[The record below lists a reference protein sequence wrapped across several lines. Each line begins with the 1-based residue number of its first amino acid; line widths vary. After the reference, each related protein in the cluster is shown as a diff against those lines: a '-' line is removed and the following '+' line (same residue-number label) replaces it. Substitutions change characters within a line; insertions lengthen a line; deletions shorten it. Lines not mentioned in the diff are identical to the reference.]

1 MPPHNAVLQAQYPL
15 SSMPSPP
22 TTSPASHLR
31 RHATDTPPAD
41 GFRAARQ
48 PSTPGM
54 DTLADLASM
63 QHHQQTARDN
73 AGGLRSTEIY
83 DTQSSSNT
91 VLPALHS
98 MARPQGA
105 LRGSMDLT
113 VADPPAHTSPPRTY
127 SATSLGETDIQRV
140 AQLIEYLATN
150 PFAYEAHVQLIKLLH
165 QGLMSHVFPD
175 SSSSSRGDPH
185 TYDLLPDLR
194 AAREA
199 MSARF
204 ALGEEL
210 WIDWIQDQQ
219 LLANSLEDRIA
230 VMEACQRAVDE
241 ESGSLE
247 LWLLYSNWM
256 LSLFKNANPHDPRIL
271 GLLDP
276 PSEDPRW
283 SEEDRAVAREVCSW
297 QQMTDVWRQGALETK
312 WRMNDSHQ
320 IWDRYTEL
328 LLQDLAMTPVTEGVN
343 AMKIHFSDR
352 LLTPHATWDQT
363 FQAFSTFMS
372 RYDDASYEKTM
383 VQATQQG
390 ADVKGRYAI
399 RETHEINLERS
410 RETGDKDAEWSV
422 YTNYIDW
429 EFAQSRKK
437 NAFSFELVKALYQR
451 ATLRFPTDTSLW
463 EGFVM
468 FLTDEIT
475 AHSRKGVSLSSVLNH
490 ATRHCPW
497 AGTLWAQ
504 YLLVAEREV
513 RPFSD
518 MEQIKHKA
526 TSTGTLDAGGMEEML
541 KVHTAWCGFL
551 RRRAF
556 MADSTDEDQDVAE
569 VGIRSAIEDMNT
581 LGRSKYGNEYQGDP
595 SFRLER
601 IYIKYLTQCRNWQGA
616 RETWRSLVPKRGDSS
631 DFWLRF
637 YLWEMA
643 TWGKLAYNENQR
655 NGAGPLKPI
664 EATKVLRQALRRPKL
679 DWPEKLL
686 EIFQFH
692 CEDHEDAEEL
702 QSAVVLIWKT
712 QRALRK
718 RREREAM
725 EAYETAQA
733 QATEQ
738 PSIPQDVSME
748 STMTHQSAKRKR
760 EDDDDRGL
768 VEGGSKRN
776 RPEDQDAE
784 DQSPPLSS
792 LAPTSV
798 LKRDRE
804 NATVVVKNLP
814 ADTSETR
821 IRQYFRDV
829 STCYTKPLIDG
840 LTSYQ
845 CGVINSLKFL
855 PDRNGESATATI
867 EFDSKEDV
875 LTAQT
880 KDMKNFGGRDIQV
893 QVGSGSTLY
902 VTNYPPAADEA
913 WLRQRFEQV
922 SQFHVSLA
930 LAY

>member
-1 MPPHNAVLQAQYPL
+1 MPPHNAVLQAQYPV

-22 TTSPASHLR
+22 TASPASHLR

-83 DTQSSSNT
+83 ETQSTSNT
-91 VLPALHS
+91 VFPALHS
-98 MARPQGA
+98 MTRPQGA

-113 VADPPAHTSPPRTY
+113 VADPPVQTTPPRTY
-127 SATSLGETDIQRV
+127 SATSLGETDIQKV
-140 AQLIEYLATN
+140 AQLMEYLATN
-150 PFAYEAHVQLIKLLH
+150 PFAYETHVQLIKLLH

-175 SSSSSRGDPH
+175 SSSGSRGDPH

-194 AAREA
+194 SAREA

-256 LSLFKNANPHDPRIL
+256 LSLYKNANPHDPRIL
-271 GLLDP
+271 SMLDP

-283 SEEDRAVAREVCSW
+283 SEEDRVVAREVCSW
-297 QQMTDVWRQGALETK
+297 QQMTDVWRQGVLETK
-312 WRMNDSHQ
+312 WRISDSHQ

-328 LLQDLAMTPVTEGVN
+328 LLQDLAMTPVTEGVD
-343 AMKIHFSDR
+343 AMKVHFGDR
-352 LLTPHATWDQT
+352 LVIPHATWDQT
-363 FQAFSTFMS
+363 LQAFSTFMS
-372 RYDDASYEKTM
+372 RYDNAAYEKTM
-383 VQATQQG
+383 VQASQQG
-390 ADVKGRYAI
+390 ADVKGRYAV

-410 RETGDKDAEWSV
+410 RERGDRDAEWSV

-437 NAFSFELVKALYQR
+437 HAFSFELVQALYQR

-468 FLTDEIT
+468 FLTDEIAT
-475 AHSRKGVSLSSVLNH
+475 HSRKGVSLSSVLNQ

-504 YLLVAEREV
+504 YLLVAEREE

-556 MADSTDEDQDVAE
+556 MTDSTDEDQDVAE

-581 LGRSKYGNEYQGDP
+581 LGRSKYGKEYQGDP

-616 RETWRSLVPKRGDSS
+616 RETWRGLVPKRGDSS
-631 DFWLRF
+631 DFWLRY

-643 TWGKLAYNENQR
+643 TWGKLAYSENQR
-655 NGAGPLKPI
+655 NGAGPPKPT

-679 DWPEKLL
+679 DWPERLL
-686 EIFQFH
+686 EVFQFH

-712 QRALRK
+712 QRTLRK
-718 RREREAM
+718 RREKEAI
-725 EAYETAQA
+725 EAYETAPA
-733 QATEQ
+733 QAAEQ
-738 PSIPQDVSME
+738 PSMPQDVSME

-760 EDDDDRGL
+760 DDEDDEGL

-776 RPEDQDAE
+776 RPENQDQE
-784 DQSPPLSS
+784 DQPSALPSLVPPSG
-792 LAPTSV
+792 

-804 NATVVVKNLP
+804 NATVVVRNLP

-821 IRQYFRDV
+821 VRQYFRDV
-829 STCYTKPLIDG
+829 STYYSKPLIDG

-845 CGVINSLKFL
+845 CGVINSLKLL
-855 PDRNGESATATI
+855 PDRNGDSATATI
-867 EFDSKEDV
+867 EFESKEDV

-880 KDMKNFGGRDIQV
+880 KDMKSFGGRDIQV

-902 VTNYPPAADEA
+902 VTNYPPATDEG

-922 SQFHVSLA
+922 SRILFSLA
-930 LAY
+930 PAY